1 MDALRNTANTG
12 ELFGRESIQSIVQ
25 AHWNFWNPYFVWLK
39 LVPFAI
45 HFITFFVWSNFL
57 LPTKAAEGGY
67 EYENQGMVWIICL
80 TAIYFDVA
88 DLIRFCKAPKECCTD
103 PLKILEFIGTTLLIY
118 NSLYSVIFN
127 DDFTVEF
134 WRI

>member
-1 MDALRNTANTG
+1 
-12 ELFGRESIQSIVQ
+12 
-25 AHWNFWNPYFVWLK
+25 
-39 LVPFAI
+39 
-45 HFITFFVWSNFL
+45 
-57 LPTKAAEGGY
+57 
-67 EYENQGMVWIICL
+67 MVWIICL

-88 DLIRFCKAPKECCTD
+88 DLIRFCKAPKECCAD